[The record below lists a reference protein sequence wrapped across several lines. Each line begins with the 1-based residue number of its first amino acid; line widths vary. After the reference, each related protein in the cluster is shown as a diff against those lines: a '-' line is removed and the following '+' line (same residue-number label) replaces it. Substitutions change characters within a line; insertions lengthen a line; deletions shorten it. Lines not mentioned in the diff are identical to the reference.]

1 MLRRQEGCSN
11 MMGVSGLHPGL
22 WAYCEGATL
31 PPALGGVVPRQWA
44 QCALLWFQRSQLQ
57 PPALCSTASTHNTTK
72 PNPEVKIRNLSSL
85 LLCIFF
91 LITRGEREGKPVPLT
106 QTLQLWLE
114 KKDKG
119 WRIPLCSPL
128 SAGSILMTFPP
139 SVSIT
144 WYTSSTQGFPLFS
157 LIRNFRIFFT
167 TKWETTFLV
176 LSCLPVTFLS
186 AKIFHKSLPTDGN
199 RRALLGPGRRVR
211 AGAVLR
217 KQQAVPKGE
226 GKSALLQGSN
236 HKASTTRAG
245 THWALC
251 GVWDTASLHRTLS
264 TRSSFL
270 WSHSR
275 TMMGEDWACPM
286 RETLLQSPAEPQ
298 SPEVRKW
305 RHLTWWGEENI
316 KKSTPKSIKKV
327 TAR

>member
-217 KQQAVPKGE
+217 KQQAVPRGE
-226 GKSALLQGSN
+226 ERVLSFRAAITKPPLQGLAPTERCVGYETQPRSTGHCQQEAPFFGVTAGQWWEKIGPVQWEKLSFRALLSN
-236 HKASTTRAG
+236 KAQ
-245 THWALC
+245 
-251 GVWDTASLHRTLS
+251 
-264 TRSSFL
+264 RS
-270 WSHSR
+270 
-275 TMMGEDWACPM
+275 
-286 RETLLQSPAEPQ
+286 
-298 SPEVRKW
+298 
-305 RHLTWWGEENI
+305 ENGDI
-316 KKSTPKSIKKV
+316 
-327 TAR
+327 